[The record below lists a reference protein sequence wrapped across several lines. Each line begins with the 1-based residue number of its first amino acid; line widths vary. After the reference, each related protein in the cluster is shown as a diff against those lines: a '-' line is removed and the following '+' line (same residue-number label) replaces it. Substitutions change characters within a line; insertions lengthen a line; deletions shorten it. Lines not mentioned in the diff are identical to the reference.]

1 LSRLGQSAEKHSVT
15 ALRDVSLSVVSGHS
29 ELLDAAEEFLHR
41 YHGARPRAGQVQ
53 ARLAKVRAQIA
64 ESGTYQHT
72 RGEVAYGARIALRDS
87 GVYVGGVPW
96 RGLLVRDLRSAMTV
110 SEVATGCV
118 QHLRM
123 AAGKGRVHPT
133 VTVFAADSPRLVN
146 EQLIRYAGY
155 AQHGQVVGDR
165 RHVSFTDT
173 VRKMGWRPPT
183 ARSAFDLLPLVVR
196 DEEHGVRL
204 FSLPRDVV
212 REVPLE
218 HPELSWFVD
227 LGLRWHAVGA
237 RSQRLAIG
245 GVEYPAVFNGIYT
258 SSAIG
263 AEALG
268 DDRAYGFSR
277 VIAENLG
284 LDTAE
289 DTSLWR
295 ERAALELDRAVLH
308 SFAAAGV
315 SIAPREAQPVRR
327 DPERYA
333 PGFLG

>member
-1 LSRLGQSAEKHSVT
+1 MSPLGQSADKQSVT
-15 ALRDVSLSVVSGHS
+15 ALHDASLSVVTDFSA
-29 ELLDAAEEFLHR
+29 AAEEFLHR

-64 ESGTYQHT
+64 ETGTYQHT
-72 RGEVAYGARIALRDS
+72 RGELAYGARRALRDS
-87 GVYVGGVPW
+87 GVYTDGVPW
-96 RGLLVRDLRSAMTV
+96 RGLLVRDLRAATTASQ
-110 SEVATGCV
+110 VATGCV
-118 QHLRM
+118 QHLRL
-123 AAGKGRVHPT
+123 ASGKGRVRPT
-133 VTVFAADSPRLVN
+133 VTIFAPDSPRLIN
-146 EQLIRYAGY
+146 EQLVRYAGY

-165 RHVSFTDT
+165 RHVAFTDT

-196 DEEHGVRL
+196 DEECGVRL
-204 FSLPRDVV
+204 FGLPRDVV
-212 REVPLE
+212 REIPLE

-245 GVEYPAVFNGIYT
+245 GLQYPALFNGIHT

-268 DDRAYGFSR
+268 DDRAYGFGR
-277 VIAENLG
+277 VIAEHLG
-284 LDTAE
+284 LDTTSE
-289 DTSLWR
+289 SSLWR

-308 SFAAAGV
+308 SFEAAGV
-315 SIAPREAQPVRR
+315 SIAPRDARPVRA
-327 DPERYA
+327 DPDTYA
-333 PGFLG
+333 PTFLG